1 MAASAKP
8 TSPCPSAVSHAGPV
22 APPHLF
28 QPLTVTL
35 QGAKG
40 AKCGFRVSS
49 SLTVLHVER
58 GSAADTKLQFADQLL
73 ELNGTPLDSKRAFLD
88 LFKKTVAA
96 GPRFKVELKIRRPVC
111 SQPMEPQA
119 DAQGRGDAARLQVP
133 AGRPAQD
140 LRLLALHPHQVLR
153 QQGLRDQSERGT
165 LAAMAL
171 QVGDAILDVEG
182 APVTSVEEVRELVC
196 NRLKEHGLVTMV
208 IESPEDT
215 AMKAFVRTVLITE
228 KTQEVD
234 LPLPTDVLEICRA
247 EVGRLKATSNWTPA
261 RSALRNEKKPA
272 RPASSHLSIKEQVED
287 IPIACDGNPN
297 LLVKVP
303 LAPAS
308 QYQPLNIFQSP
319 ADQKK

>member
-8 TSPCPSAVSHAGPV
+8 TSPCPSGVSHAGPV
-22 APPHLF
+22 APPDLF

-96 GPRFKVELKIRRPVC
+96 GPRFKVELKIRRPGVETLPGCKYRLGVLHKISAC
-111 SQPMEPQA
+111 SLSIHIKSFANKVYVTKVNE
-119 DAQGRGDAARLQVP
+119 
-133 AGRPAQD
+133 
-140 LRLLALHPHQVLR
+140 
-153 QQGLRDQSERGT
+153 ET

-196 NRLKEHGLVTMV
+196 SGLKERGYVTMV
-208 IESPEDT
+208 IESPEDP

-247 EVGRLKATSNWTPA
+247 EVGRLKATSNWPPA

>member
-8 TSPCPSAVSHAGPV
+8 TSPCPSGVSHAGPV
-22 APPHLF
+22 APPDYF
-28 QPLTVTL
+28 QTLTVTL

-40 AKCGFRVSS
+40 AKCGFRVTS

-58 GSAADTKLQFADQLL
+58 GSAADTKLQFADRLL
-73 ELNGTPLDSKRAFLD
+73 ALNGTRLDSKRAFLD
-88 LFKKTVAA
+88 LFKKQVAA
-96 GPRFKVELKIRRPVC
+96 GPRFKVELKILRPVC
-111 SQPMEPQA
+111 SRPMDPKRMPKGVETLP
-119 DAQGRGDAARLQVP
+119 GCKYRLGV
-133 AGRPAQD
+133 
-140 LRLLALHPHQVLR
+140 LHKISACSLSIHIKSFANKVYVTKVN
-153 QQGLRDQSERGT
+153 EET

-171 QVGDAILDVEG
+171 QVGDAILDVEE

-196 NRLKEHGLVTMV
+196 KGLNERGYVTMV
-208 IESPEDT
+208 IESPEDP
-215 AMKAFVRTVLITE
+215 AMKAFVRTALITE

-247 EVGRLKATSNWTPA
+247 EVGRLKATSNWPPT
-261 RSALRNEKKPA
+261 RSALRNEKW
-272 RPASSHLSIKEQVED
+272 VED